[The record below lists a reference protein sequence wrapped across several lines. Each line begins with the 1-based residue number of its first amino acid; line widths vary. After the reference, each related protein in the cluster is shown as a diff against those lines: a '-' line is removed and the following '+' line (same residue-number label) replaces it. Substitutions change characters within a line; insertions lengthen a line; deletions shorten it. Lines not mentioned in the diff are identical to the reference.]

1 MCWHLNIAPAS
12 SVCPPL
18 ADPTIPAA
26 LSLPLPPLPA
36 RPLLLSPLFWAI
48 MKRAETR
55 EHLVRMVRVEG
66 HSVASAARDFNMSVR
81 SATRFLA
88 YFRDTGGEFHNNP
101 AQWNRHSDNLADDPY
116 LREAVLATVEDQPE
130 LFLDELTDAV
140 NEIAARVDGSAIVSL
155 STVARVLAHNGFT
168 RTVIERALVTRNEA
182 NRAAWV
188 AAQRQV
194 PLRCRV
200 YVDEAHRVG
209 RAAERRWAWSLRGA
223 RAECY
228 VASSAGVRTSF
239 FVAMDHDRLLDWLI
253 TRPPPGQTAVD
264 FILFLTSFV
273 LPYMRP
279 VVKGREWSQQPA
291 RCVLVLDNARIHDEG
306 ALTAVRAAGVVV
318 LLLPPYSLDFNPIE
332 EVFAV
337 GSSWLQR
344 WSSPAQFNAW
354 PMLTINSMLDHIT
367 GHMCRGF
374 VEAAV
379 RRYNLYV
386 P

>member
-1 MCWHLNIAPAS
+1 
-12 SVCPPL
+12 
-18 ADPTIPAA
+18 
-26 LSLPLPPLPA
+26 
-36 RPLLLSPLFWAI
+36 
-48 MKRAETR
+48 MKSAETR

-66 HSVASAARDFNMSVR
+66 RSVASAARGLNMSVR

-88 YFRDTGGEFHNNP
+88 YFRDTGGEFHNHP
-101 AQWNRHSDNLADDPY
+101 AQWNRHSDNLADDPQ
-116 LREAVLATVEDQPE
+116 LREAVLAPFKDQPE

-140 NEIAARVDGSAIVSL
+140 NEIAARVDGSLIVSL

-168 RTVIERALVTRNEA
+168 RKVIERAFVTRNEA

-188 AAQRQV
+188 AAQWQV

-200 YVDEAHRVG
+200 YVDEAHRVR

-228 VASSAGVRTSF
+228 VASSAGARTSF
-239 FVAMDHDRLLDWLI
+239 LVAMAHDRLLDWLI
-253 TRPPPGQTAVD
+253 TRPPPGQRAVD

-279 VVKGREWSQQPA
+279 VVEGREWSEQPE
-291 RCVLVLDNARIHDEG
+291 RCVLVLDNARIHDEV

-318 LLLPPYSLDFNPIE
+318 FLLPPYSPDFNPIE
-332 EVFAV
+332 DVFAV
-337 GSSWLQR
+337 SSSWIRR

-354 PMLTINSMLDHIT
+354 PILTINSMLDHIT

-374 VEAAV
+374 VQAAV

-386 P
+386 PKNKTGALMNHIKTCNARTA